1 MTLQANGKE
10 TAVEEIRLKSQE
22 LEWREVDGEI
32 IVLESERSV
41 YMATNPAATL
51 LWQLLA
57 GGATRERL
65 CAALVEAYGI
75 DAGLASR
82 DVDAFLEQAR
92 RLRVLDRR

>member
-1 MTLQANGKE
+1 MGCQDDGKE
-10 TAVEEIRLKSQE
+10 GAVEEIRLKPQE
-22 LEWREVDGEI
+22 LEWREIDGEV

-41 YMATNPAATL
+41 YMAANPAATL

-75 DAGLASR
+75 DAGLAAR

-92 RLRVLDRR
+92 ALRVLDVR